1 MHQHVGWIRVN
12 SKGAGPLQ
20 IFHSVA
26 SGLQCDS
33 ECAFAA
39 RRKHVPDTVTHNNA
53 VIDANVQAF
62 GSGYKDVRG
71 RLSFFHIIAG
81 ENLDGARQVEVLEQ
95 EAGLRLPSGGCNC
108 HTNMMAGEMIEQLI
122 RPRKGAEAGN
132 GTPENGVMP
141 LLETIKVEV
150 SFPVG
155 QFAE

>member
-26 SGLQCDS
+26 SRLQCDS

-39 RRKHVPDTVTHNNA
+39 GRKHVPDTVTHNNA

-62 GSGYKDVRG
+62 GSGYKDVGG

-81 ENLDGARQVEVLEQ
+81 DNLDGALQLEVLEQ
-95 EAGLRLPSGGCNC
+95 EAGMRLPSRGCNC
-108 HTNMMAGEMIEQLI
+108 HTNMMAGEMID
-122 RPRKGAEAGN
+122 RKTTRLN
-132 GTPENGVMP
+132 
-141 LLETIKVEV
+141 
-150 SFPVG
+150 SSH
-155 QFAE
+155 